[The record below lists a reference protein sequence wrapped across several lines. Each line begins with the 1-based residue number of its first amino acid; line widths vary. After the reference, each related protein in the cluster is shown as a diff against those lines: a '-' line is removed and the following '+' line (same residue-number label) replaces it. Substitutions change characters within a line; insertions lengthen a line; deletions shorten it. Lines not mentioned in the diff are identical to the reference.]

1 MFYPALIAYVSTAI
15 VFFAMDFIW
24 LSNMTGLFY
33 RARMGD
39 MLLGQPNLAVAGVFY
54 LVYVM
59 GIVYLAVLPALN
71 AGNGTSNWSTAFIS
85 GAILGL
91 VAYGT
96 YDMTNLST
104 LKNWSV
110 SLSIVDMA
118 WGTFLTAIA
127 ATTGYLA
134 TSFIM
139 ARLN

>member
-1 MFYPALIAYVSTAI
+1 MMIYPAIIAYISTAV
-15 VFFAMDFIW
+15 VFFVIDFVW
-24 LSNMTGLFY
+24 LSTMTGLFY

-39 MLLGQPNLAVAGVFY
+39 MLLEQPNLAVAAAFY
-54 LVYVM
+54 LIYVA

-71 AGNGTSNWSTAFIS
+71 SGHWSTALIS
-85 GAILGL
+85 GAVLGL

-118 WGTFLTAIA
+118 WGTLLTAA
-127 ATTGYLA
+127 ASTAGYFV
-134 TSFIM
+134 TSYV
-139 ARLN
+139 AK